1 MLILFAAH
9 LKTVLVFF
17 FGCQAAPYMALGFV
31 NVQDHPGP
39 GCQGR
44 IDVLQSVRHIFMYRT
59 LTDPKFFRRLSYCR
73 FCFYYVMCNLHC
85 TFFDIILQRKIPRRH
100 RFYSVCGGFM
110 WYVLL
115 IYLLEEHRNNINS
128 KCNDRRNNCGNL
140 PDIVFFVHLCFF
152 FRRWLLNLMRS
163 HQSVS
168 VLPQ

>member
-1 MLILFAAH
+1 MPFSVILVFKSFMVRSSLVFLIL
-9 LKTVLVFF
+9 LPKRTVLYCYF
-17 FGCQAAPYMALGFV
+17 
-31 NVQDHPGP
+31 H
-39 GCQGR
+39 
-44 IDVLQSVRHIFMYRT
+44 MYCT
-59 LTDPKFFRRLSYCR
+59 LTDSKFFRRLSYCR

-128 KCNDRRNNCGNL
+128 KCNDRRNNGSDL
-140 PDIVFFVHLCFF
+140 PDVILFVHLCFF
-152 FRRWLLNLMRS
+152 FQSWLFNLMRS